1 MMDAET
7 IRQRICANIP
17 DASVEVDDLT
27 GTHDHFQVRVTS
39 PTFRGKSIVDQHRL
53 VYGALGDAMQADI
66 HALVVRTLAPA
77 P

>member
-1 MMDAET
+1 MMDTET
-7 IRQRICANIP
+7 IRERICANIP

-39 PTFRGKSIVDQHRL
+39 PIFRGKSIVEQHRL
-53 VYGALGDAMQADI
+53 VYGALGDAMHADI
-66 HALVVRTLAPA
+66 HALVVRTHAPA